1 MRSIIYCKSLI
12 INAERFYNASC
23 VTLAASA
30 AKMCE
35 TRGWN
40 RRLIR
45 NTHEWFGTNNFV
57 YNFSRST
64 QATPSE
70 GGGPKNTVE
79 VEINNVN
86 NSLVKGEAAYY
97 IVFQIATFN
106 DALLGTH
113 HGRLTQTPKMDT
125 DHSHLNFVTKL
136 IKHCLLAPKLT
147 FKQTN
152 LIDL

>member
-1 MRSIIYCKSLI
+1 MELI
-12 INAERFYNASC
+12 ISY
-23 VTLAASA
+23 TLFRGQPKQRP
-30 AKMCE
+30 AKE
-35 TRGWN
+35 
-40 RRLIR
+40 
-45 NTHEWFGTNNFV
+45 E
-57 YNFSRST
+57 
-64 QATPSE
+64 
-70 GGGPKNTVE
+70 GPKNTVE

-136 IKHCLLAPKLT
+136 I
-147 FKQTN
+147 
-152 LIDL
+152 